1 MATAVFLFAGGRPS
15 SLLGEENL
23 ELPDKHQ
30 RELDYENCSSFNAL
44 SINVVSLYRPAVNTK
59 PPDCMLRQSLLE
71 EGLSVSS

>member
-1 MATAVFLFAGGRPS
+1 MVMIVMATAVSLFAGGRPS

-59 PPDCMLRQSLLE
+59 PPDYMLRQSLLE
-71 EGLSVSS
+71 D